1 MQILYVDM
9 DNVLVD
15 FKSGIEKLSE
25 EREQFEYLKI
35 NPSAVQRGDISNFD
49 IGLSML
55 NSVNIPSTTPSRIL
69 ETPDSELETVVIP
82 VTTNTVDR
90 SAASAETERQVEAAV
105 QAAAAQNIPVEIV
118 TVEDVIEQ
126 IQNEAADP
134 EFESTHQPVIDFGN
148 TKRLIAISPALP
160 GGFTE
165 WDFTTQGD
173 LELTNTRN
181 ANDSSS
187 TIHSFRVIDEITI
200 SAELYGAGGA
210 SGPGM
215 ITRYWP
221 YEPSVSSD
229 HTDLNEEEYY
239 RTNGTTAV
247 IDSTASEQ
255 DANYNAAATVA
266 DTNYYEGYGGIAKG
280 KLTLS
285 PGELY
290 ELRIGQAGF
299 NTIGGGATQIRVP
312 DSNGNQV
319 KALAAGG
326 GGNASALRT
335 GSSPNITYTYLSPGG
350 HGGFGTSGNGT
361 DGVQGF
367 REDLGN
373 TPLNPG
379 EGASTTADG
388 ATPVKTY
395 GVDSTTDTSGAYRA
409 GRGGLGYFNGSR
421 GLSNN
426 GTLTGRR
433 GASGGGGGSSFGD
446 PIYVSEISYQGTPL
460 NSQEKGKLIIKT
472 VDN

>member
-1 MQILYVDM
+1 
-9 DNVLVD
+9 
-15 FKSGIEKLSE
+15 
-25 EREQFEYLKI
+25 
-35 NPSAVQRGDISNFD
+35 
-49 IGLSML
+49 
-55 NSVNIPSTTPSRIL
+55 
-69 ETPDSELETVVIP
+69 
-82 VTTNTVDR
+82 
-90 SAASAETERQVEAAV
+90 
-105 QAAAAQNIPVEIV
+105 
-118 TVEDVIEQ
+118 
-126 IQNEAADP
+126 
-134 EFESTHQPVIDFGN
+134 
-148 TKRLIAISPALP
+148 
-160 GGFTE
+160 
-165 WDFTTQGD
+165 
-173 LELTNTRN
+173 
-181 ANDSSS
+181 
-187 TIHSFRVIDEITI
+187 
-200 SAELYGAGGA
+200 
-210 SGPGM
+210 M

-221 YEPSVSSD
+221 YEPSVFSD